1 MKKILLILLLL
12 CLCGCDK
19 IGEEKVDPN
28 QKYADI
34 IENIQ
39 EHEEF
44 LDSSDYYDISADIAS
59 IDGAYRFYVTID
71 NPRAAIYDI
80 EVIAIE
86 EGKDYSTTMAA
97 NVGIFEDIDYAMIPN
112 QANPDKGYVKGLVI
126 SATTENPE
134 TTLYINVSFKNE
146 DYSLTHS
153 EYIKLDVKY
162 GE

>member
-19 IGEEKVDPN
+19 IGKEKVDPN
-28 QKYADI
+28 QKYANI

-44 LDSSDYYDISADIAS
+44 LDNSKYYDISAEIAS

-71 NPRAAIYDI
+71 NPKVAIYDL
-80 EVIAIE
+80 EVVAIE

-97 NVGIFEDIDYAMIPN
+97 NVGIFEDEDYAMIPN
-112 QANPDKGYVKGLVI
+112 QANPDKGYVKGLVV
-126 SATTENPE
+126 SATTESPE

-146 DYSLTHS
+146 DYSLTRS